1 MKKLPKSFEHLFTIC
16 ALLFFTRSLDAE
28 SLFSA
33 SEGEEGVILT
43 YNPFSPLLSLMQ
55 HGIFLITLFLLFER
69 WKMTIRTVLRGR
81 FVWGLVILILLSFLW
96 SDFPDLTQR
105 RSIAFLETTVFSIYL
120 ASRYP
125 LPDQLQLIT
134 RALGIALLL
143 NLLFTLAVPGSGI
156 EYGIH
161 AGAWRGLLIQKNL
174 LARLMIL
181 GFIVFLVTT
190 PKNKR
195 QFYLKKI
202 FLFLF
207 VALVLLST
215 SKTALMLLILLFMLY
230 SLYKALRWYS
240 LRAIPFFLSGI
251 LTIGCVITFV
261 VSNAERLVSAAG
273 RDLTLSGRTVIWS
286 ALFDKIQERPWLGF
300 GYMGFW
306 HGVYGESAYV
316 GKVYG
321 TTYIPPHSH
330 NGFIE
335 LVLGFGFVGALLFGL
350 SFLSVVRKSF
360 ILIRITETSEGLW
373 PLLYLSFLILYN
385 QTEMTLIEHNSIFW
399 VLYVALA
406 LSRFSYFNKEKIEPS
421 YGAHSKPLLL
431 P

>member
-1 MKKLPKSFEHLFTIC
+1 MIKKLPQSLEHLFTIV

-33 SEGEEGVILT
+33 SEGEQEVILS
-43 YNPFSPLLSLMQ
+43 YNPLAPLLSLMQ
-55 HGIFLITLFLLFER
+55 HGIFLIALFFLFDR
-69 WKMTIRTVLRGR
+69 WKKTLTTVLRGR
-81 FVWGLVILILLSFLW
+81 FIWGLVILILLSFLW
-96 SDFPDLTQR
+96 SDFPALTQR

-120 ASRYP
+120 ASRYS
-125 LPDQLQLIT
+125 LPEQLQLIT
-134 RALGIALLL
+134 RALGVALLL
-143 NLLFTLAVPGSGI
+143 NLLFTLALPGSGI

-181 GFIVFLVTT
+181 GFLAFLLTT
-190 PKNKR
+190 VKSKR
-195 QFYLKKI
+195 EGILKKI

-207 VALVLLST
+207 VVMVILSS
-215 SKTALMLLILLFMLY
+215 SKTALMLLMLIVLLHSIF
-230 SLYKALRWYS
+230 KALRWYP
-240 LRAIPFFLSGI
+240 LKAIPFFLSGALIIGCI
-251 LTIGCVITFV
+251 LTFL
-261 VSNAERLVSAAG
+261 VSNAERLLLAAG

-286 ALFDKIQERPWLGF
+286 ALLDKIQERFWLGY

-335 LVLGFGFVGALLFGL
+335 LFLGFGLIGTLLFL
-350 SFLSVVRKSF
+350 FSFVSVARKSF
-360 ILIRITETSEGLW
+360 VLARVTDISEGLW
-373 PLLYLSFLILYN
+373 PLMYLSFIILYN
-385 QTEMTLIEHNSIFW
+385 QTETTLIEHNSIFW
-399 VLYVALA
+399 VLYVTLA
-406 LSRFSYFNKEKIEPS
+406 LSNF
-421 YGAHSKPLLL
+421 KPLTEKRINLSHF
-431 P
+431 